1 MRRPLI
7 RAGSDVDDRAGDR
20 SAGRLRGARSRR
32 ATSGDGIACSRTHAA
47 FPLAAPGPGARP
59 ARAHLARRRCADPE
73 TAVGLWLVAT
83 LAVAVLTSAVVP
95 GMVLPAGVAT
105 LLAGPVA
112 LRVGRTRRERRFAAA
127 LPGALELVAAELR
140 GGGTVAGAV
149 DHLAHG
155 DSPVADDLRR
165 VHVRT
170 RLGLGLSDAL
180 EGWPAEH
187 DVPGVRAAA
196 GALAVATAMGGRAAD
211 AIDGLASSLRHRL
224 DASAE
229 ARALSAQSRLSAVV
243 VGAAPIGYLA
253 FSSLIDPGSAAALVG
268 TGVGRVCLTLGLALE
283 ALAALWI
290 RRIVRSEA

>member
-1 MRRPLI
+1 MLTLALTIAGPLVSVLLV
-7 RAGSDVDDRAGDR
+7 RAA
-20 SAGRLRGARSRR
+20 RR
-32 ATSGDGIACSRTHAA
+32 AESGSHVRR
-47 FPLAAPGPGARP
+47 LAAPSRWRLPERVRVP
-59 ARAHLARRRCADPE
+59 LARTLHDADVHADPE
-73 TAVGLWLVAT
+73 TAVGLWLVAA
-83 LAVAVLTSAVVP
+83 LAVAALTSSVVP
-95 GMVLPAGVAT
+95 GMALPAGLAALV
-105 LLAGPVA
+105 AGPVS

-127 LPGALELVAAELR
+127 LPGTLEQVAAELR

-149 DHLAHG
+149 DRLARG
-155 DSPVADDLRR
+155 EGPVVDDLRR

-187 DVPGVRAAA
+187 DALGVRAAA
-196 GALAVATAMGGRAAD
+196 GALAVATTMGGRAAD

-253 FSSLIDPGSAAALVG
+253 FSGLIDPGSVTSLVG
-268 TGVGRVCLTLGLALE
+268 TGVGRVCLVLGLALE
-283 ALAALWI
+283 GLATVWI